1 MVKEFIKKVKEQIWE
16 CTQTDVISI
25 PIPDPFPKGF
35 HLEVQYVFTSSH
47 TQYNYFNFWLNRKCE
62 GQPEEV
68 ILEYLNTQGPDS
80 KEFQETME
88 NIMDELNAYWT
99 DDAVLSAFEF
109 YKTIPIKDGMLKTG
123 FLHFPIGASHEDVC
137 EWFDSF
143 GCCDTNSIRGTLME
157 RRGYRAKLVLDAET
171 VAKLAP
177 LVHGTPDLTRYG
189 IKPYSAVLK
198 KEVTFDNGVT
208 AVYQVTAN
216 SVVKPLSVQAYLSD
230 DEFDWDDSLDLLDT
244 FILHDD
250 DGNDYFLDVVAEEIP
265 RTMGDSIRSMN
276 NEELAKL
283 LYRINHG
290 GRHFLSENDAL
301 EFVCGL
307 AEKQNKSA
315 VYCDAKLF

>member
-25 PIPDPFPKGF
+25 PIPEPFPKGF
-35 HLEVQYVFTSSH
+35 HLEAQYVFTSSH
-47 TQYNYFNFWLNRKCE
+47 TQYNYFNLWLNRKCK
-62 GQPEEV
+62 GKPEEV
-68 ILEYLNTQGPDS
+68 ILEYKNVCGPDS

-109 YKTIPIKDGMLKTG
+109 YKTVPIKDGMLKTG

-137 EWFDSF
+137 AWFDSF

-177 LVHGTPDLTRYG
+177 LFHGTPDLTRYG
-189 IKPYSAVLK
+189 IKPYSTVLK
-198 KEVTFDNGVT
+198 KEVTFDNGMT
-208 AVYQVTAN
+208 AVYQVSAA
-216 SVVKPLSVQAYLSD
+216 SVVKPLSVQTYLSD
-230 DEFDWDDSLDLLDT
+230 DEFDWDESIDLLNT

-250 DGNDYFLDVVAEEIP
+250 DGNDYFLNVVAEECP
-265 RTMGDSIRSMN
+265 RTMGDSIRSMD
-276 NEELAKL
+276 NEVLAEL
-283 LYRINHG
+283 LYSVFKGKIAFRSQG
-290 GRHFLSENDAL
+290 DAL
-301 EFVCGL
+301 AYVMSV
-307 AEKQNKSA
+307 AEEN
-315 VYCDAKLF
+315 Y